1 MVNQLTATKKIHKTL
16 EIRNVKKK
24 TRENND
30 LIVTVGTS
38 LLTLKR
44 HCCHLYRYGG
54 CLKFK

>member
-1 MVNQLTATKKIHKTL
+1 MANQLTATKKNSQNIGNPKC
-16 EIRNVKKK
+16 EKK
-24 TRENND
+24 RENND